1 MQSKEVVPIAKDFR
15 AKNQGKKIVFVSG
28 NFNIVHPGH
37 VRLINF
43 ARSCGDVL
51 VVGLFADGEP
61 GVAVPYDLR
70 AEALKSMAA
79 VHEVVPLQPNEVV
92 SFIATLQPH
101 AVVKGKEHELHDNPE
116 REVVKSYGGHLIFSS
131 GDVRFSVVD
140 VIRRE
145 AEGQDQPRLRRN
157 GEFAT
162 QHALQPERLS
172 GIVKAYTGVRAL
184 VLGDLII
191 DEYIHCDPLGMS
203 QEDPTIVVTPVQSQR
218 FIGGAGIVAGH
229 VAGLGG
235 KASFLSVTGDDD
247 TAQEASQGLD
257 AMSVAHELVR
267 DATRPTILKQR
278 FRAAGKTLL
287 RVSHLRTHDA
297 GEEYAAQVL
306 QAVEA
311 RLATTDILIFSDFNY
326 GCLPQTLVDS
336 VAQRCREMRVPFVAD
351 SQASSQVGDVSR
363 FKGAAMISA
372 TEREVR
378 LAVNDFKSSVQNVAN
393 VLLNRSEA
401 SFMLVKLG
409 AEGLLVL
416 TPGPGYATSSLP
428 ALNPNPLDVAGAGD
442 ALLAAAS
449 LAMSVGAS
457 PWECAY
463 LGSVAAG
470 LQVARVG
477 NVPLQRADMLRE
489 LSR

>member
-1 MQSKEVVPIAKDFR
+1 MVPIAKDFR